1 MTNPNCDFEDCMEED
16 CVDFSSN
23 TNNVSPIMQKEN

>member
-16 CVDFSSN
+16 CVDFASN
-23 TNNVSPIMQKEN
+23 TDISVIIQKEQ